1 MVLFKG
7 NPPGGAEGR
16 PFIYFENHKNY
27 VASFIVVLYDLYRSL
42 ATPLPSEMFSLS
54 PLNAELLQS
63 DDLNNGVLV
72 LLIYTDYIWFSRCF

>member
-42 ATPLPSEMFSLS
+42 ATPLPSEMFSRVMQDCHSHADIVRVL
-54 PLNAELLQS
+54 AENKAFAIRRS
-63 DDLNNGVLV
+63 
-72 LLIYTDYIWFSRCF
+72 

>member
-42 ATPLPSEMFSLS
+42 ATPLPSE
-54 PLNAELLQS
+54 
-63 DDLNNGVLV
+63 
-72 LLIYTDYIWFSRCF
+72 IFSRVMQDYPYHADIVDISAECRAVTV

>member
-42 ATPLPSEMFSLS
+42 ATPLPSEMFSRVMQDCHYHADIVDIS
-54 PLNAELLQS
+54 AECRA
-63 DDLNNGVLV
+63 VAV
-72 LLIYTDYIWFSRCF
+72 

>member
-42 ATPLPSEMFSLS
+42 ATPLPSEMFSRVMQDCHCHADIVDIH
-54 PLNAELLQS
+54 AECRA
-63 DDLNNGVLV
+63 VTV
-72 LLIYTDYIWFSRCF
+72 

>member
-42 ATPLPSEMFSLS
+42 ATPLPSEMFSRVMQDCHCHADIVHIL
-54 PLNAELLQS
+54 AEC
-63 DDLNNGVLV
+63 VAV
-72 LLIYTDYIWFSRCF
+72 AI

>member
-42 ATPLPSEMFSLS
+42 ATPLPSEMFSRVMQDYHCHADIVDIS
-54 PLNAELLQS
+54 AECRA
-63 DDLNNGVLV
+63 VAV
-72 LLIYTDYIWFSRCF
+72 